1 MTISDKNRKRFEGI
15 GLEFIKRELTVGN
28 SFYMQTIEARG
39 EAEEWVAEEER
50 KIRTAEAERTKRE
63 KIIMYAAIVA
73 AVAAIVVPIILPLFH
88 WQ

>member
-1 MTISDKNRKRFEGI
+1 VTISDKNRKRFEGI

-28 SFYMQTIEARG
+28 SYYLRTPEECG
-39 EAEEWVAEEER
+39 EGQEWVSEQEEIISKADAEW
-50 KIRTAEAERTKRE
+50 TKRE

-73 AVAAIVVPIILPLFH
+73 AVAAIVVPIVLPLIH